1 MAGRPRGERVSII
14 SSDGI
19 ELVADR
25 YGPPD
30 GDPVLFYH
38 GGGQTRHSWGGTAAI
53 MGAQGW
59 CAYTCDHRGHGDSG
73 WSPDGNYGFEWNG
86 EDVRSWAR
94 SLRKP
99 PVVIGAS
106 LGGIASMVALGHA
119 PRVNARAL
127 VLVDIAPKIEP
138 EGSGRILAFMKER
151 METGF
156 ESLEEAA
163 EAVQNYTP
171 ERKRAVD
178 LNSIRKN
185 LRERDGRWFW
195 HWDPAMFRDHSPEYA
210 VQMEATLNEGLRRAD
225 CPVMLVRGRY
235 SDVVSPESV
244 ARLKEIRPD
253 AVYVDVSGAGHMV
266 AGDRNDIFTE
276 AVLDFLARAA
286 PLSGVA

>member
-1 MAGRPRGERVSII
+1 MSGRPRAERVATT
-14 SSDGI
+14 SSDGL

-25 YGPPD
+25 YGPAD
-30 GDPVLFYH
+30 GDPVLFFH

-53 MGAQGW
+53 MGAGGW
-59 CAYTCDHRGHGDSG
+59 NAFTCDHRGHGDSG
-73 WSPDGNYGFEWNG
+73 WSPDANYGFEWNA
-86 EDVRSWAR
+86 EDVRVWAAR
-94 SLRKP
+94 CARP
-99 PVVIGAS
+99 PVLIGAS
-106 LGGIASMVALGHA
+106 LGGIAAMVALGHE
-119 PRVNARAL
+119 PRVQARAL

-138 EGSGRILAFMKER
+138 AGSGRILAFMKDR
-151 METGF
+151 MDTGF

-171 ERKRAVD
+171 ERKRRVD
-178 LNSIRKN
+178 LDSIRKN
-185 LRERDGRWFW
+185 LRERDGRWYW

-225 CPVMLVRGRY
+225 CPVLLVRGRH

-244 ARLKEIRPD
+244 SHFKALRPD

-266 AGDRNDIFTE
+266 AGDRNDVFTE
-276 AVLDFLARAA
+276 AVLDFLAKAA